1 MGSENESELLGPA
14 ERAHARTENGE
25 ARVQDAGRDD
35 QQNQELSYTAE
46 LRELFT
52 LATPI
57 MATSLLTYFLGVV
70 DLAMAG
76 HLGKEQLA
84 AASLG
89 IAFFNFILYPLNGV
103 AMAFDTYFSQ
113 AYGSN
118 NHGTFGMWLVVGSAV
133 LAILAVPVFCILFFC
148 HDIMLALGMDAV
160 LVGHASAFV
169 RLLLPGMLPNTIFL
183 VLTKYLQNQHILL
196 PMLII
201 SFIANFFN
209 FAANYFLIYYLELGL
224 TGAAMATTASRYF
237 QCSALIL
244 YIARSSRHA
253 SCWPRRGVW
262 AEVRLVRLR
271 DFALLGT
278 AGGLMI
284 ALESWAFDISNL
296 LAVYLGSVSLDAHS
310 ALISFSTYT
319 YMSVPLALSIA
330 VSIRV
335 GNLLGAGQP
344 VRARHSSRV
353 ACLLIALVMAVIAGL
368 IMLAKDYIGR
378 IFTNDPEVVALVAS
392 LVPIYA
398 LFQVSDGVQSMVA
411 GTFRGMGRQHIVAGL
426 NFTGFW
432 LIGLSVGVSLAFY
445 VGGVGPDW
453 EFGSGIGV
461 AGLWWGLVAGLT
473 TTCAAGVVILFGC
486 TDWELASM
494 QALRRNNERRNSAQ
508 EFETV

>member
-1 MGSENESELLGPA
+1 
-14 ERAHARTENGE
+14 
-25 ARVQDAGRDD
+25 
-35 QQNQELSYTAE
+35 
-46 LRELFT
+46 
-52 LATPI
+52 
-57 MATSLLTYFLGVV
+57 
-70 DLAMAG
+70 
-76 HLGKEQLA
+76 
-84 AASLG
+84 
-89 IAFFNFILYPLNGV
+89 
-103 AMAFDTYFSQ
+103 
-113 AYGSN
+113 
-118 NHGTFGMWLVVGSAV
+118 
-133 LAILAVPVFCILFFC
+133 
-148 HDIMLALGMDAV
+148 
-160 LVGHASAFV
+160 
-169 RLLLPGMLPNTIFL
+169 
-183 VLTKYLQNQHILL
+183 
-196 PMLII
+196 
-201 SFIANFFN
+201 
-209 FAANYFLIYYLELGL
+209 
-224 TGAAMATTASRYF
+224 
-237 QCSALIL
+237 
-244 YIARSSRHA
+244 
-253 SCWPRRGVW
+253 
-262 AEVRLVRLR
+262 
-271 DFALLGT
+271 
-278 AGGLMI
+278 MI